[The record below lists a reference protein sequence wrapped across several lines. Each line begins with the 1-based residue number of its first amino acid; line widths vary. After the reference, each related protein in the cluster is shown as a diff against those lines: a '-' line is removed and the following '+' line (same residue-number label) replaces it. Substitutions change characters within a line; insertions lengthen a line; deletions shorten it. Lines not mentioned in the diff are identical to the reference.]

1 MIFYKDMQ
9 DSLFLDNVEF
19 SPISLP
25 AQRKTFFLVVL
36 VESLRFFSTNAA
48 PQGLQNHYTHYSLS
62 PSVAGKIF
70 DKLKEK
76 PGNTALFS
84 ISSGTSVLNGI

>member
-1 MIFYKDMQ
+1 MQ
-9 DSLFLDNVEF
+9 DSLFRDNVEF

-25 AQRKTFFLVVL
+25 GQRKTFYFAVL
-36 VESLRFFSTNAA
+36 GESPSFFNKNAA
-48 PQGLQNHYTHYSLS
+48 AQGLQNRYTHYSLS

-70 DKLKEK
+70 DKLKAK